1 MKKVAAPPPVAQVDH
16 GKLDSIQALR
26 AVAAF
31 AVIVHH
37 VGLTLNSYY
46 PTPLSSTL
54 TLLTGLGAAGVDLFF
69 VISGYIIFRS
79 TSKLEPGLS
88 SARSFLRKRVLRIYP
103 AYWIWTSVLLLM
115 WIGGLALK
123 SHQYSF
129 SVIAGSYLLVPVAR
143 ADGSLHPVLDQGWT
157 LSFEMYFYLI
167 FSSIILLGWRKKGI
181 AWIALPFLLIALA
194 GLLPAIP
201 ASIQSVVSSPLVM
214 EFLLGVC
221 IGWVLSKHP
230 PASRSIRPIRWV
242 LTAIGASLLAFA
254 FLQGEV
260 EGTGIDR
267 LVIYGA
273 PSAAL
278 VTLALLAPST
288 PLLRRTTWLGDASY
302 SIYLTHGFF
311 TLALGTLLKGGLSLG
326 DVPAGIVLAVASLAI
341 LLISSTAYWLVEK
354 PVARLLSGTG
364 KTGKSVAASPLT

>member
-1 MKKVAAPPPVAQVDH
+1 MNQFATPKPVVQTGH

-31 AVIVHH
+31 AVVVHH
-37 VGLTLNSYY
+37 VGLTLDSYY
-46 PTPLSSTL
+46 SASLSSTL
-54 TLLTGLGAAGVDLFF
+54 ALLAGLGAAGVDLFF

-79 TSKLEPGLS
+79 TSKLESGFS
-88 SARSFLRKRVLRIYP
+88 SARNFLRKRVLRIYP

-115 WIGGLALK
+115 WLGGLALK
-123 SHQYSF
+123 SHQYSL
-129 SVIAGSYLLVPVAR
+129 SVIAGSYLLIPVTR

-157 LSFEMYFYLI
+157 LSFEMYFYLV
-167 FSSIILLGWRKKGI
+167 FSSIILLGWLKKGL
-181 AWIALPFLLIALA
+181 AWIALPFLLIACA

-201 ASIQSVVSSPLVM
+201 SGIRSVVSSPLVA

-221 IGWVLSKHP
+221 IGWALSKHQ
-230 PASRSIRPIRWV
+230 PASQSLRPIRWA
-242 LTAIGASLLAFA
+242 LMAIGAGLFAFA
-254 FLQGEV
+254 FLRGEV

-267 LVIYGA
+267 LVIYGF
-273 PSAAL
+273 PSAVL
-278 VTLALLAPST
+278 VTLALLAPSA
-288 PLLRRTTWLGDASY
+288 PLLRRASWLGDASY

-326 DVPAGIVLAVASLAI
+326 GAPAGLVLTVASVAI

-354 PVARLLSGTG
+354 PVARLLTG
-364 KTGKSVAASPLT
+364 SGKSGNPVAASTLT

>member
-1 MKKVAAPPPVAQVDH
+1 MKQVTVSPPVARADH

-31 AVIVHH
+31 AVVVHH

-46 PTPLSSTL
+46 PAPLSSTL

-79 TSKLEPGLS
+79 TSKLESGFS

-129 SVIAGSYLLVPVAR
+129 SVIAGSYLLVPVTR

-167 FSSIILLGWRKKGI
+167 FSFIILFGWRKKGL
-181 AWIALPFLLIALA
+181 AWIALPFLLIAFV
-194 GLLPAIP
+194 GLLPAVP
-201 ASIQSVVSSPLVM
+201 SSIQSVVSSPLVM

-221 IGWVLSKHP
+221 IGWTLSKHP
-230 PASRSIRPIRWV
+230 PASRSIRPIRWA
-242 LTAIGASLLAFA
+242 LIAIGTGLLVFA

-260 EGTGIDR
+260 KGTGIDR

-273 PSAAL
+273 PSAVL
-278 VTLALLAPST
+278 VTLALLAPSA
-288 PLLRRTTWLGDASY
+288 PMLRRATWLGDASY

-311 TLALGTLLKGGLSLG
+311 TLALGTLLKGGFSLG
-326 DVPAGIVLAVASLAI
+326 GAPAGVVLAAVSLAI
-341 LLISSTAYWLVEK
+341 LLISSTTYWLVEE
-354 PVARLLSGTG
+354 PVARLLTRTG
-364 KTGKSVAASPLT
+364 KTGNPVAASPLT